1 MLTTYFTYFPDDSS
15 PTEEDSG
22 DDGTAAAASADD
34 GREDVPA
41 GAEVEVLNPPN
52 FNIAQ
57 GRKVNVNATCG
68 EGGNPKGETYCKL
81 VGYDRLDY
89 YSSANTV
96 IDGQVMDPYSYK
108 L

>member
-1 MLTTYFTYFPDDSS
+1 MLTTSCSTYFSDDGS

-22 DDGTAAAASADD
+22 DDGIAAASADD

-41 GAEVEVLNPPN
+41 GAEVEVLIPAN
-52 FNIAQ
+52 FNIAL
-57 GRKVNVNATCG
+57 GRKVTVNATCG

-96 IDGQVMDPYSYK
+96 IDGQVMEPYS
-108 L
+108 